1 MMTDLPHIILIVM
14 DSVAAGRCSLYGHR
28 RDTTP
33 GLRRLADK
41 AVVYE
46 HCFASSSWT
55 LPSHVSLF
63 SGLYPSQHGCTT
75 DNLLYPGN
83 YYPLPEILRSLG
95 YHTVGISSNYLIS
108 RAANFHH
115 GFHEFYEMDTLF
127 TDERYWQTR
136 REIKEEKKN
145 HSRTLQEIALILK
158 KSWQNQYYSYP
169 IYHFLDRIYRKFRG
183 DVINK
188 CYFASQRSINI
199 AKKVFRQKADRRLF
213 LFFNFM
219 QAHTNYNPPKNF
231 RHLLAR
237 HAGEASQDELLYEQ
251 EIAFLDHLLYDF
263 YVFLERQGLA
273 EETLLII
280 TSDHGEG
287 FREHACRGHVFCV
300 YNEIIHIPLVVKYPA
315 AFGQAGRDA
324 RVAQLH
330 DVYATVLEAVQAPLP
345 LPESSVSLLGSPR
358 ELALVEN
365 LDVATTVKYLKARG
379 KPIEPHMQPC
389 RAVIDAARVKLIE
402 WADGRRELYDLT
414 ADPGETTDL
423 AAEPRW
429 QTRLAA
435 LQQELTLRLGPLPAD
450 DLTLSA
456 QEVSA

>member
-1 MMTDLPHIILIVM
+1 MNSLPHIVLVVM
-14 DSVAAGRCSLYGHR
+14 DSVAAGRCSLFGHR

-33 GLRRLADK
+33 GLRRLAEK
-41 AVVYE
+41 AMVYE

-75 DNLLYPGN
+75 DNFLYPGN
-83 YYPLPEILRSLG
+83 YYPLPEVLRSLG

-115 GFHEFYEMDTLF
+115 GFDEFFEMDTLF
-127 TDERYWQTR
+127 TDERYWHTR
-136 REIKEEKKN
+136 QEVKEEKKN
-145 HSRTLQEIALILK
+145 HSHTLQEIFLILK
-158 KSWQNQYYSYP
+158 KSWNKKYYSYP
-169 IYHFLDRIYRKFRG
+169 LYHLVDRIYRKFRG

-188 CYFASQRSINI
+188 CYFASQRSIKI
-199 AKKVFRQKADRRLF
+199 AKKIFRDKADQRIF

-219 QAHTNYNPPKNF
+219 QAHTNYNPPRSF
-231 RHLLAR
+231 RHLLSR
-237 HAGEASQDELLYEQ
+237 HAGEASRDELLYEQ

-315 AFGQAGRDA
+315 SLGLTGRDA
-324 RVAQLH
+324 RVALLH
-330 DVYATVLEAVQAPLP
+330 DVYATVLEVVNAPLP
-345 LPESSVSLLGSPR
+345 LPESSVSLLGPPR

-389 RAVIDAARVKLIE
+389 RAVIDAARVKLIQ
-402 WADGRRELYDLT
+402 WADGRRELYDLES
-414 ADPGETTDL
+414 DPCETTDL

-429 QTRLAA
+429 QEKLAA
-435 LQQELTLRLGPLPAD
+435 LERELTTRLGPLTAEAAPVAV
-450 DLTLSA
+450 TEMSR
-456 QEVSA
+456 